1 MERFKLPCTLSA
13 LPSCHKSTNTSCTKE
28 KYVKKGKILV
38 VLSLWWVEQD
48 RCYLPSPDLLL
59 HCFQGIL
66 AILATKMK
74 SHIFANKIRYTLY
87 DLLLLVRTNDIWPWQ
102 E

>member
-1 MERFKLPCTLSA
+1 MERLKLPCILSA
-13 LPSCHKSTNTSCTKE
+13 LPCCHKITNTKRTKE
-28 KYVKKGKILV
+28 KYV

-66 AILATKMK
+66 AILATKME

>member
-1 MERFKLPCTLSA
+1 MLSGLLLDTKNITRNGKVEIA
-13 LPSCHKSTNTSCTKE
+13 LHTVRLDFLYKITNTKCTKE
-28 KYVKKGKILV
+28 KYVEKGKSLV

-66 AILATKMK
+66 SIHEQQKWKAIYLPIK
-74 SHIFANKIRYTLY
+74 SAMH
-87 DLLLLVRTNDIWPWQ
+87 
-102 E
+102 

>member
-66 AILATKMK
+66 AILATRME
-74 SHIFANKIRYTLY
+74 SHIFAN
-87 DLLLLVRTNDIWPWQ
+87 
-102 E
+102 

>member
-1 MERFKLPCTLSA
+1 MERLKLPCILSA
-13 LPSCHKSTNTSCTKE
+13 LPSCHKITNTKCTKE
-28 KYVKKGKILV
+28 KYVKKGKSLV
-38 VLSLWWVEQD
+38 VFALWWVEQD

-74 SHIFANKIRYTLY
+74 SHIFAN
-87 DLLLLVRTNDIWPWQ
+87 
-102 E
+102 